1 MQIPFSPQEKFFDS
15 QALCFHSQENEKRK
29 CVTNDLKDSW
39 YKTVQIFS
47 LKQETIILSL
57 DNNVSDIMGCGMMPK
72 KRGLQFDE
80 SPHLLE
86 SRQAVKRASITMALK
101 RRRENYIYK

>member
-1 MQIPFSPQEKFFDS
+1 
-15 QALCFHSQENEKRK
+15 
-29 CVTNDLKDSW
+29 
-39 YKTVQIFS
+39 
-47 LKQETIILSL
+47 
-57 DNNVSDIMGCGMMPK
+57 MGCGMMQK
-72 KRGLQFDE
+72 KRGLRFDE